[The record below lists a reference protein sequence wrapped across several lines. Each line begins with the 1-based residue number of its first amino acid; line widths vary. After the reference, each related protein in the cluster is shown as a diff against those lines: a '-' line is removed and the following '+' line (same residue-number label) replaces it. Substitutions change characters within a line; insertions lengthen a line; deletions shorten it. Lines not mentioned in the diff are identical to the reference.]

1 MEVIEVKEVDEDLL
15 EQIKEIIVSSINPR
29 KIILFGSHAYGK
41 PHKGNDIGILVVVD
55 QLDGSRRE
63 MRIKIRRLLRKYL
76 IAKDIIVATVE
87 DLEEWENVPQAFLTQ
102 IIEEGRV
109 LYER

>member
-1 MEVIEVKEVDEDLL
+1 MEVIEVKEVDENLL
-15 EQIKEIIVSSINPR
+15 EQIKDIIVSSINPR
-29 KIILFGSHAYGK
+29 KIILFGSYAYGK
-41 PHKGNDIGILVVVD
+41 PHKGSDIDILVIVD
-55 QLDGSRRE
+55 QLHGSRRE

-76 IAKDIIVATVE
+76 IAKDIIIATVE

-102 IIEEGRV
+102 IIEKGRV

>member
-1 MEVIEVKEVDEDLL
+1 MEVIEVKEVDENLL
-15 EQIKEIIVSSINPR
+15 EQIKDIIVSSINPR
-29 KIILFGSHAYGK
+29 KIILFGSYAYGK
-41 PHKGNDIGILVVVD
+41 PHKGSDIDILVIVD

-76 IAKDIIVATVE
+76 IAKDIIVATLE
-87 DLEEWENVPQAFLTQ
+87 DLEEWKNVPQAFLTQ

>member
-1 MEVIEVKEVDEDLL
+1 MEVIEVKEVDENLL
-15 EQIKEIIVSSINPR
+15 DQIKDIIVSSINPR
-29 KIILFGSHAYGK
+29 KIILFGSYAYGK
-41 PHKGNDIGILVVVD
+41 PHKGSDIDILVIVD
-55 QLDGSRRE
+55 QLHGSRRE

-76 IAKDIIVATVE
+76 IAKDIIIATVK

-102 IIEEGRV
+102 IIEKGRV

>member
-1 MEVIEVKEVDEDLL
+1 MEIIEVEKVDEDLL
-15 EQIKEIIVSSINPR
+15 DQIKDIIVSSINPQ
-29 KIILFGSHAYGK
+29 KIILFGSHAYGN
-41 PHKGNDIGILVVVD
+41 PRKGSDIDILVVVD
-55 QLDGSRRE
+55 QLDGSRRG

-76 IAKDIIVATVE
+76 IAKDIIVATVK
-87 DLEEWENVPQAFLTQ
+87 DLEEWKNVPQAFLTQ

>member
-1 MEVIEVKEVDEDLL
+1 
-15 EQIKEIIVSSINPR
+15 
-29 KIILFGSHAYGK
+29 
-41 PHKGNDIGILVVVD
+41 
-55 QLDGSRRE
+55 

-76 IAKDIIVATVE
+76 IAKDIIVATVK
-87 DLEEWENVPQAFLTQ
+87 DLEEWKNVPQAFLTQ

>member
-1 MEVIEVKEVDEDLL
+1 MEIIEVEEVDEDLL
-15 EQIKEIIVSSINPR
+15 DQIKEIIVSSINPQ
-29 KIILFGSHAYGK
+29 KIILFGSHAYGN
-41 PHKGNDIGILVVVD
+41 PHKGSDIDILVVVD
-55 QLDGSRRE
+55 QLYGSRRE

-76 IAKDIIVATVE
+76 IAKDIIIATVE

-102 IIEEGRV
+102 IIEKGRV

>member
-1 MEVIEVKEVDEDLL
+1 MEVIEVKEVDENLL
-15 EQIKEIIVSSINPR
+15 DQIKDIIVSSINPQ
-29 KIILFGSHAYGK
+29 KIILFGSHAYGN
-41 PHKGNDIGILVVVD
+41 PRKGSDIDILVVVD
-55 QLDGSRRE
+55 QLDGSRRG

-76 IAKDIIVATVE
+76 IAKDIIVATVK
-87 DLEEWENVPQAFLTQ
+87 DLEEWKNVPQAFLTQ

>member
-1 MEVIEVKEVDEDLL
+1 MEVIEVKEIDEDLL
-15 EQIKEIIVSSINPR
+15 NQIKDIIFSSINPR
-29 KIILFGSHAYGK
+29 KIMLFGSHACGK
-41 PHKGNDIGILVVVD
+41 PHKGSDIDILVVVD
-55 QLDGSRRE
+55 QLDGSRRG
-63 MRIKIRRLLRKYL
+63 MRIKICRLLREYL

-87 DLEEWENVPQAFLTQ
+87 DLEEWKNIPQAFLTQ

>member
-1 MEVIEVKEVDEDLL
+1 MRLKRVDENLL
-15 EQIKEIIVSSINPR
+15 EQIKDIIVSSINPR
-29 KIILFGSHAYGK
+29 KIILFGSYAYGK
-41 PHKGNDIGILVVVD
+41 PHKGSDIDILVIVD

-87 DLEEWENVPQAFLTQ
+87 DLEEWKNVPQAFLTQ
-102 IIEEGRV
+102 IIEKGRV

>member
-1 MEVIEVKEVDEDLL
+1 MEVIEVKEVDENLL
-15 EQIKEIIVSSINPR
+15 EQIKDIIVSSINPR
-29 KIILFGSHAYGK
+29 KIILFGSYAYGK
-41 PHKGNDIGILVVVD
+41 PHKGSDIDILVIVD
-55 QLDGSRRE
+55 QLHGSRRE

-76 IAKDIIVATVE
+76 IAKDIIIATVK

-102 IIEEGRV
+102 IIEKGRV

>member
-1 MEVIEVKEVDEDLL
+1 MEIIEVEKVDEDLL
-15 EQIKEIIVSSINPR
+15 DQIKEIIVSSINPQ
-29 KIILFGSHAYGK
+29 KIILFGSHAYGN
-41 PHKGNDIGILVVVD
+41 PHKGSDIDILVVVD
-55 QLDGSRRE
+55 QLYGSRRE

-76 IAKDIIVATVE
+76 IAKDIIIATVE

-102 IIEEGRV
+102 IIEKGRV

>member
-1 MEVIEVKEVDEDLL
+1 MEVIEVKEVDDDLL
-15 EQIKEIIVSSINPR
+15 DQIKEIIVSSINPQ
-29 KIILFGSHAYGK
+29 KIILFGSNAYGK
-41 PHKGNDIGILVVVD
+41 PHKGSDIDILVIVD
-55 QLDGSRRE
+55 QLHGSRRE

-76 IAKDIIVATVE
+76 IAKDIIIATVK

-102 IIEEGRV
+102 IIEKGRV

>member
-1 MEVIEVKEVDEDLL
+1 MEVIEVKEVDENLL
-15 EQIKEIIVSSINPR
+15 DQIKDIIVSSINPR
-29 KIILFGSHAYGK
+29 KIILFGSHAYGN
-41 PHKGNDIGILVVVD
+41 PRKGSDIDILVVVD
-55 QLDGSRRE
+55 QLDGSRRG

-76 IAKDIIVATVE
+76 IAKDIIVATVK
-87 DLEEWENVPQAFLTQ
+87 DLEEWKNVPQAFLTQ